1 MRAKHIHIPSQQ
13 LRNRRILA
21 PRLPSVQRIIVPPVA
36 DQLSPT
42 LRQNSPALVVRLEA
56 QRIEDHVRAADG
68 IHGHDPVL
76 VRVNERMRTCAAH
89 RSVIVLG
96 RRAVDL
102 CALLLAQREQRVAH
116 RPAESVDEDALAL
129 LHASTAEHHPV
140 GGGPVED
147 QRDGLLQVDALRNGD
162 EVLFRQ
168 VNALGLAFV
177 DAEAAYE
184 ASGGEFGALGADL
197 LDGSDA
203 AVPRGERGG
212 ALVGVASQA
221 HGDV

>member
-1 MRAKHIHIPSQQ
+1 
-13 LRNRRILA
+13 
-21 PRLPSVQRIIVPPVA
+21 
-36 DQLSPT
+36 
-42 LRQNSPALVVRLEA
+42 
-56 QRIEDHVRAADG
+56 
-68 IHGHDPVL
+68 
-76 VRVNERMRTCAAH
+76 MRTRAAH
-89 RSVIVLG
+89 RSVVVLG

-102 CALLLAQREQRVAH
+102 GALLLAQREQRVAH
-116 RPAESVDEDALAL
+116 RPAEPVDEDALAL
-129 LHASTAEHHPV
+129 LHAAAAEHHPV

-147 QRDGLLQVDALRNGD
+147 QRDGLLQIHPVRNGD
-162 EVLFRQ
+162 QVLFGQ
-168 VNALGLAFV
+168 IDALGLAFV

-184 ASGGEFGALGADL
+184 ASRGEFGALGAVL